1 MKVILKRDVN
11 GLGKVND
18 IKNVSDG
25 YARNYLIPQGL
36 AEKAT
41 PGAVQ
46 MARSQRQVQEV
57 KAERHREQS
66 EALVAE
72 LRETP
77 LHFKVKAGESG
88 RLYGSITSK
97 DVADAIAKATKTDFD
112 KRHLSMDQPI
122 RDLGVHLVEMRLPGG
137 VEGQARVVVE
147 AEE

>member
-1 MKVILKRDVN
+1 MKVILKRDVK

-18 IKNVSDG
+18 IEEVADG

-41 PGAVQ
+41 PAAIKA
-46 MARSQRQVQEV
+46 ARSQRRVQKV
-57 KAERHREQS
+57 QANRDRERSEELVEQ
-66 EALVAE
+66 

-77 LHFKVKAGESG
+77 LHFKVKAGETG
-88 RLYGSITSK
+88 RLYGSITSQ
-97 DVADAIAKATKTDFD
+97 DVADAISKATGAEFD
-112 KRHLSMDQPI
+112 RRHLAMEQPV

-137 VEGQARVVVE
+137 VVGQARVVVE